1 MQWMALGNMW
11 FALIIPA
18 IIVLYLL
25 KRKVED
31 RVIPSTLL
39 WQRTLQNWEAVRPW
53 EKLRRNLLLF
63 LQLLAAV
70 LLVLAL
76 LRPAVTTDG
85 VTTDHTVLVIENAG
99 SMQTREGEQ
108 TRLEKAMTA
117 ASGLVEEL
125 GNGQTIT
132 LIEAGREPKVLL
144 SKSSDQQQLLEAI
157 KHLSPSYGSADT
169 GAALSLAGAIAA
181 NETGSGVI
189 WMGDGAADR
198 TVELNAAAY
207 PDHFRFMQMGMTRE
221 NTAIGAFVT
230 QTGTNGVNG
239 LVRIDNHGSRVAKGN
254 VTIYDQDEKLLDTDS
269 FSVEPGAS
277 RTITWDQ
284 LTAAPVYQAVIES
297 QQDGL
302 SSDNEAWSVPFTT
315 GVGKAALISPTGN
328 RFLHQAL
335 QTVGSM
341 EVENLQQLPEK
352 KGEARDVWVFDGVV
366 PDRLPDGN
374 VLLIAP
380 ERDVDWLPY
389 EGKRELDE
397 QPKTLTTDDSLLRYV
412 DWRDVHVAK
421 SAVLGDMPGMK
432 TLVQAGS
439 TDLVQAGTINGKR
452 VVIVGFDLHDSDLPL
467 RPAFPI
473 FMQNVITW
481 LAPTQAAPIGPAYP
495 GEVLSVPLSPGA
507 NKRVL
512 TNPDGQQQSIQA
524 TGTSWM
530 LEVPDRTG
538 LYRVDETLD
547 SGQKSRYF
555 AVQMKETESDITPK
569 TIRLGTNGGA
579 QQGEGNQQTA
589 NAAGSRELMKWL
601 AALALLALFVE
612 WRVYQRGY

>member
-11 FALIIPA
+11 FALIIPT

-31 RVIPSTLL
+31 RVVPSTLL

-76 LRPAVTTDG
+76 LRPAVSTDG

-108 TRLEKAMTA
+108 SRLEKAKTA
-117 ASGLVEEL
+117 ASGLVEKL
-125 GNGQTIT
+125 GNGQTVT

-144 SKSSDQQQLLEAI
+144 SKISDQQQLLEAI
-157 KHLSPSYGSADT
+157 KHLSSSYGSTDT
-169 GAALSLAGAIAA
+169 GAAMSLAGAIAA

-198 TVELNAAAY
+198 TIELNAAAY
-207 PDHFRFMQMGMTRE
+207 PDHFRFMQMGLTRE

-230 QTGTNGVNG
+230 QTGTKGVNG
-239 LVRIDNHGSRVAKGN
+239 LVRIDNHGNQVAKGN

-269 FSVEPGAS
+269 YSVEPGAS
-277 RTITWDQ
+277 HTITWDQ
-284 LTAAPVYQAVIES
+284 LTAAPVYHAVIES

-302 SSDNEAWSVPFTT
+302 SSDNEAWSVPFAT
-315 GVGKAALISPTGN
+315 GVGKAALVSPGGN

-341 EVENLQQLPEK
+341 EVESMQQLPEK

-366 PDRLPDGN
+366 PDRLPEGN

-380 ERDVDWLPY
+380 ERSVDWLPY
-389 EGKRELDE
+389 EGKRDLDE
-397 QPKTLTTDDSLLRYV
+397 QPKVVTTDDSLLRYV

-421 SAVLGDMPGMK
+421 SAVLGDIPGMK
-432 TLVQAGS
+432 ALVQAGA
-439 TDLVQAGTINGKR
+439 TDLVRAGTIDWRR

-481 LAPTQAAPIGPAYP
+481 LAPAQAAPIGPAYP
-495 GEVLSVPLSPGA
+495 GEVLSIPLTPGA
-507 NKRVL
+507 TKRVL

-547 SGQKSRYF
+547 SGQKSRFF
-555 AVQMKETESDITPK
+555 AVHIKESESDITPK
-569 TIRLGTNGGA
+569 TIRMGANGDA
-579 QQGEGNQQTA
+579 QQGEGERQTA
-589 NAAGSRELMKWL
+589 NAAGSRELMIGL
-601 AALALLALFVE
+601 AAFALLALFVE